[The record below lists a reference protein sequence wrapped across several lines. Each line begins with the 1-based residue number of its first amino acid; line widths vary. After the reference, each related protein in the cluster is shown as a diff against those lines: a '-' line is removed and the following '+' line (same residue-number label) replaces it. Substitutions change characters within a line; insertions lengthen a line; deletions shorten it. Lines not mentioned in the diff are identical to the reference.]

1 MLLVGALEVGWPRSD
16 HIVFVWDTTELAV
29 AVFGSVVT
37 EWCTDRGWTGERVYL
52 TDYIRDLGRTPAADQ
67 SLINLVTV
75 VRP

>member
-1 MLLVGALEVGWPRSD
+1 M
-16 HIVFVWDTTELAV
+16 
-29 AVFGSVVT
+29 FGSVVT